1 MLKALNKEVKDNR
14 GFTLIELVIVIAIIG
29 LLVAIAVPRMADAR
43 KKAAIATHNANVRTL
58 EGAANM
64 YMAEEGLPDANA
76 GKDEVAPYVQ
86 EWPKVPKGTGV
97 LKDGTPDEG
106 AEYTITIDT
115 NGNIEVEPWYVDI
128 DDEGNATIRTRGGTG
143 GN

>member
-64 YMAEEGLPDANA
+64 YMAEEGLPDEDFTDAKTKV
-76 GKDEVAPYVQ
+76 KDYIQ
-86 EWPKVPKGTGV
+86 EDGWPKVPKGTGDTTV
-97 LKDGTPDEG
+97 KDKEGEDYEISIHNDGGITVTP
-106 AEYTITIDT
+106 AK
-115 NGNIEVEPWYVDI
+115 IET
-128 DDEGNATIRTRGGTG
+128 ATTDNSQKGGSET
-143 GN
+143 